1 MKRSWKAKATLRLQ
15 HREIKKVKF
24 SRRQDWGRRQAGKQC
39 SEGTRS
45 QNGRCNTILA
55 VQESSRGDV
64 VTDWLNEYKSVN
76 FWFQRFDFCRCRLQ
90 TAERC
95 RRQMCPFWQVIRRM
109 RRRGTET
116 EIWWFSDLVTQ
127 LTVPENLNLMTLRIS
142 DWQSEND
149 LDSICNVI
157 FAMDLTLVNKV
168 RNDQICKSTAFKGMW
183 EKYICG
189 DTNF

>member
-24 SRRQDWGRRQAGKQC
+24 SRRRDWGRRRAGKPC

-45 QNGRCNTILA
+45 QNGHCNTILA

-76 FWFQRFDFCRCRLQ
+76 FWFQRFDFCRRRLQ

-116 EIWWFSDLVTQ
+116 ETETEIWWFSDLVTQ
-127 LTVPENLNLMTLRIS
+127 LTVPENLRNLN
-142 DWQSEND
+142 ND
-149 LDSICNVI
+149 IED
-157 FAMDLTLVNKV
+157 
-168 RNDQICKSTAFKGMW
+168 
-183 EKYICG
+183 
-189 DTNF
+189 